1 MPDSPAIPS
10 LDRIKIFADG
20 ASVPSIVES
29 AKDPRIAGFTTNP
42 TLMRKDGV
50 TDYRAFAKAVLAH
63 VTTKPISFEVFADEP
78 PEMKRQALEIKT
90 WAENVYVKIPITNTK
105 GVSCVP
111 LVRELSHAGVKV
123 NVTAMCTLDQ
133 VRETAAALKG
143 GAPSVISVFAGR
155 VADTGRDPV
164 PHMSEALAICRAAD
178 ARIELLWASPRELLN
193 VFHAQEAGADII
205 TMTPDMLA
213 KLKFVGKDLAE
224 FSRETVEMFYR
235 DAQASAYAIAL
246 PQRAAVA

>member
-1 MPDSPAIPS
+1 MPDAPS
-10 LDRIKIFADG
+10 SLERIKIFADG
-20 ASVPSIVES
+20 ASVPSILES

-63 VTTKPISFEVFADEP
+63 VTAKPISFEVFADEF

-90 WAENVYVKIPITNTK
+90 WGDNVYVKIPITNTR
-105 GVSCVP
+105 GQSAVP
-111 LVRELSHAGVKV
+111 LVRELAQSGVKV
-123 NVTAMCTLDQ
+123 NVTAICTLDQ

-164 PHMSEALAICRAAD
+164 PHMREALGLCRAAD
-178 ARIELLWASPRELLN
+178 SKIELLWASPRELLN
-193 VFHAQEAGADII
+193 IVQAAEVGCDII
-205 TMTPDMLA
+205 TVTPDLLK
-213 KLKFVGKDLAE
+213 KLSLVGKDLGAY
-224 FSRETVEMFYR
+224 SLETVQMFFR
-235 DAQASAYAIAL
+235 DAQAAGYEL
-246 PQRAAVA
+246 